1 MKTGKLG
8 AAIVAA
14 AAAVMLVVSGCSSD
28 SAGSASR
35 TEIKTLRIGTI
46 GSGNTLSGPL
56 GFANSQNKLIPA
68 LADLGV
74 EDIEI
79 FSFPNG
85 PDLNQALV
93 AGELDVANYGDT
105 PALVAKGSGLDTRLL
120 AVTAFDNNAGV
131 VAKDPS
137 ITSLKDLEGK
147 KIGVP
152 SGSYIDRYLQ
162 GALEEEGVTAELIHL
177 YPADQEAPLNSGEID
192 AAALPDVNPSASLHA
207 FLAKGFHQVD
217 SVYDN
222 HRDLAGTSASVSSG
236 EFLEANPDFGLAWQQ
251 LLTASAKYAR
261 ENWDDYLEY
270 EIEQSNFAPEIVRG
284 AANPDS
290 IAEEP
295 FPPAAVE
302 LLTGTK
308 QFLVD
313 RGNIREDFELTE
325 WFYDA
330 DASTTEGA

>member
-1 MKTGKLG
+1 MKFHTIAVALL
-8 AAIVAA
+8 AA
-14 AAAVMLVVSGCSSD
+14 AALAVGGCSSD
-28 SAGSASR
+28 GSGSASR

-56 GFANSQNKLIPA
+56 GFANQREKLVPA

-74 EDIEI
+74 ENIEI

-105 PALVAKGSGLDTRLL
+105 PALVAKGSGLQTRLL

-137 ITSLKDLEGK
+137 ITSLKDLQGK

-162 GALEEEGVTAELIHL
+162 GALQEEGVTAELIHL

-217 SVYDN
+217 SVYDD
-222 HRDLAGTSASVSSG
+222 HPDLAGTSASVSSD

-251 LLTASAKYAR
+251 LLVSSAKFAKN
-261 ENWDDYLEY
+261 NWEDYLAY
-270 EIEQSNFAPEIVRG
+270 EIGQSNFSPDIVRG
-284 AANPDS
+284 AAVADS
-290 IAEEP
+290 IAEEA
-295 FPPAAVE
+295 FPPAAVD

-313 RGNIREDFELTE
+313 QGKIREDFDLES
-325 WFYDA
+325 WFYVTDTSDTGEA
-330 DASTTEGA
+330 

>member
-1 MKTGKLG
+1 MKTTFG
-8 AAIVAA
+8 AALVAA
-14 AAAVMLVVSGCSSD
+14 SAALALVVSGCSSD
-28 SAGSASR
+28 EAGSASR
-35 TEIKTLRIGTI
+35 AEIKTLRIGTI

-56 GFANSQNKLIPA
+56 GFAQSQNKLVPA

-74 EDIEI
+74 ENVEI

-131 VAKDPS
+131 VAKDPA
-137 ITSLKDLEGK
+137 ITSLRDLSGK

-162 GALEEEGVTAELIHL
+162 GALQEEGITAELIHL

-222 HRDLAGTSASVSSG
+222 HRDLAGTSASVSSE
-236 EFLEANPDFGLAWQQ
+236 EFLDTNPEFGAAWQQ
-251 LLTASAKYAR
+251 LLSSSATYAKQH
-261 ENWDDYLEY
+261 WDDYLAY
-270 EIEQSNFAPEIVRG
+270 EIGQSNFPPDVVRG

-295 FPPAAVE
+295 FPAKAVE

-313 RGNIREDFELTE
+313 KGNIREDFDLNE
-325 WFYDA
+325 WFYEPGSA
-330 DASTTEGA
+330 GEE